1 MTYPIHRI
9 IDTECTQ
16 CGATVSQ
23 PSDDENTLCLN
34 CRYPIPEETA

>member
-16 CGATVSQ
+16 CGAMVRQ